1 MKIKNI
7 SNRKELQIKNLFDNY
22 EFIAFVSYSNFNQD
36 QIHKFKLFLSELGLS
51 IKFIRN
57 KRLKESLSDTRFKN
71 MNRIFQGKV
80 MLIYG
85 EHDTETQKKLSDFFK
100 DKPHFSLLGCL
111 NHGKYFYTPSLINY
125 VLDLPG
131 LSQNQM
137 DLCFEIMK
145 PLTSYVNL
153 LDLQGQQI
161 ESYLSHNG
169 QQIVQYLD
177 TK

>member
-1 MKIKNI
+1 
-7 SNRKELQIKNLFDNY
+7 
-22 EFIAFVSYSNFNQD
+22 
-36 QIHKFKLFLSELGLS
+36 
-51 IKFIRN
+51 
-57 KRLKESLSDTRFKN
+57 
-71 MNRIFQGKV
+71 
-80 MLIYG
+80 
-85 EHDTETQKKLSDFFK
+85 
-100 DKPHFSLLGCL
+100 
-111 NHGKYFYTPSLINY
+111 
-125 VLDLPG
+125 
-131 LSQNQM
+131 M

>member
-7 SNRKELQIKNLFDNY
+7 SNRKEFQIKNLFENH

-57 KRLKESLSDTRFKN
+57 KRLKESLSNTRFKN

-85 EHDTETQKKLSDFFK
+85 EHDTETQKNYLI
-100 DKPHFSLLGCL
+100 FS
-111 NHGKYFYTPSLINY
+111 KINPTFLY
-125 VLDLPG
+125 
-131 LSQNQM
+131 
-137 DLCFEIMK
+137 
-145 PLTSYVNL
+145 
-153 LDLQGQQI
+153 
-161 ESYLSHNG
+161 
-169 QQIVQYLD
+169 
-177 TK
+177 